1 MRVIAGKFKGRKILT
16 PNGDRT
22 RPTSVV
28 TRKTIFDIILH
39 APWAPDISKSRIL
52 DAFAGSG
59 SLGFEALSR
68 GARYCSFIEIEK
80 NAFQCIRNTI
90 QSFGLEETADV
101 QLRSIL
107 KYGLH
112 RPGETYDIVFI
123 DPPYR
128 RGLVSETLGHLENDQ
143 SLSKQ
148 ALAVI
153 ETSRDEQIGL
163 SSRWRVFDNR
173 TIGKSRV
180 HFVGCPAH

>member
-1 MRVIAGKFKGRKILT
+1 MRVLAGKFKGRKILT
-16 PNGDRT
+16 PSGNRT

-39 APWAPDISKSRIL
+39 APWAPDITESRIL

-80 NAFQCIRNTI
+80 NAFHCIRNTI
-90 QSFGLEETADV
+90 QSFGLDETADV

-112 RPGETYDIVFI
+112 PSGESYDIVFV
-123 DPPYR
+123 DPPYG
-128 RGLVSETLGHLENDQ
+128 RGLVSETLEHLESVQ
-143 SLSKQ
+143 SLSRQ
-148 ALAVI
+148 ALVVI
-153 ETSRDEQIGL
+153 ETSREKQIGL
-163 SSRWRVFDNR
+163 SSRWRVFDER